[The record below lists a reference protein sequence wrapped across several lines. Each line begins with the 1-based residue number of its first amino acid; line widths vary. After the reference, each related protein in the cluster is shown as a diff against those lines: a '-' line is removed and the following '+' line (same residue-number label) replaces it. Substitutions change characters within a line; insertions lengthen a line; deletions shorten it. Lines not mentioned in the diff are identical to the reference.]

1 MIFSSRTTNNR
12 VFSTLAIVFI
22 SFVTPISNAKEHQSD
37 AAPQITLG
45 NGEKSW
51 IIVDDL
57 KRDES
62 TLTFSEV
69 NIDGA
74 GFLVMHPF
82 EDGKPNGDK
91 YVASS
96 YLKNGKNTNVD
107 IKVHKGM
114 TSGEPFIVMLHR
126 DLNDNKVLDF
136 VFVDDTNVM
145 DKAVFEGSRMVAHI
159 IKAP

>member
-1 MIFSSRTTNNR
+1 MHQSSCSTKKRIFG
-12 VFSTLAIVFI
+12 TLAIALI
-22 SFVTPISNAKEHQSD
+22 GFVSPSSNAEEYKSD
-37 AAPQITLG
+37 AAPKITLG

-51 IIVDDL
+51 IIVDDV

-69 NIDGA
+69 NIDGS

-96 YLKNGKNTNVD
+96 YLKDGKNTDVD

-114 TSGEPFIVMLHR
+114 TSGEPFIVMLHS

-136 VFVDDTNVM
+136 VFIDDTNVM
-145 DKAVFEGSRMVAHI
+145 DRAVFEGTKMIAHI

>member
-1 MIFSSRTTNNR
+1 MTLSSRATLNSI
-12 VFSTLAIVFI
+12 FGTLAIAFI
-22 SFVTPISNAKEHQSD
+22 SFVSPISSAEEYKSA

-51 IIVDDL
+51 IIVNDM
-57 KRDES
+57 KRNES

-69 NIDGA
+69 NIDGS

-96 YLKNGKNTNVD
+96 YLNDGKNTDVD

-114 TSGEPFIVMLHR
+114 TSGEAFIVMLHS

-136 VFVDDTNVM
+136 VFIDDTNVM
-145 DKAVFEGSRMVAHI
+145 DRAVFEGSRMVAHI